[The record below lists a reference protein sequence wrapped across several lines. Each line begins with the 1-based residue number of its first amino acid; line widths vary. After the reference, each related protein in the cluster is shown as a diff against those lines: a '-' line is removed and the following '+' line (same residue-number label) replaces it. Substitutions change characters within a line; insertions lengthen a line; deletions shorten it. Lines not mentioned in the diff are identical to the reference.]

1 MRIAVVNSKGGVG
14 KTTSSVYLA
23 AAAAARGLT
32 VELVD
37 MDRQQSLTT
46 WLDEAAPL
54 PEGVTYRRAN
64 ANSAGRDSGADVVIL
79 DAPPGDPKDIDA
91 AAEIADFIV
100 IPTLPGLLNDERTI
114 ATWKYLN
121 QFRWPAGVLLV
132 GIDPRRVVARQ
143 TRQRIEESGANVAV
157 LSSWIPN
164 RTDVVG
170 AAGTWPKDLHGY
182 DAVLAEIT
190 EKVHANKHNTHA
202 LTYSTTD
209 KPVSRLF
216 RRRV

>member
-14 KTTSSVYLA
+14 KTTTSVYLA
-23 AAAAARGLT
+23 AAASARGLT

-46 WLDEAAPL
+46 WLDEASPL
-54 PEGVTYRRAN
+54 PYGVTYRRAN
-64 ANSAGRDSGADVVIL
+64 ANSAGRASSAAVTIL

-91 AAEIADFIV
+91 ASEIADFIV

-121 QFRWPAGVLLV
+121 QFRWPAWVLLV

-143 TRQRIEESGANVAV
+143 TRQRIADSGADID
-157 LSSWIPN
+157 LLTSWIPN

-170 AAGTWPKDLHGY
+170 AAGTWPKELHGY
-182 DAVLAEIT
+182 DAVLSEIMQKVESNQT
-190 EKVHANKHNTHA
+190 EAHA
-202 LTYSTTD
+202 LTYSTAE